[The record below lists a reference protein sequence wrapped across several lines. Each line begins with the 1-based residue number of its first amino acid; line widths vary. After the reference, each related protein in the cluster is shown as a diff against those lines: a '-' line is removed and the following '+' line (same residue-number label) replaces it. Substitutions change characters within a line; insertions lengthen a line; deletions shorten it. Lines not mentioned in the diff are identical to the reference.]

1 MVKICN
7 EENQLE
13 IIIDNLIKIEE
24 ISGEWNLS
32 KEERKDLYTQ
42 CSEIL
47 NSKNYLYNLSSIT
60 YYRKGPFVTTLA
72 YTKLFEK
79 DSEE

>member
-24 ISGEWNLS
+24 ISGEWNLA
-32 KEERKDLYTQ
+32 KEERKELYKQ

-47 NSKNYLYNLSSIT
+47 NSKNYL
-60 YYRKGPFVTTLA
+60 KGAFVTTLA

>member
-32 KEERKDLYTQ
+32 KEERKDLYKQ
-42 CSEIL
+42 CSDIL
-47 NSKNYLYNLSSIT
+47 NSKNYLYNL
-60 YYRKGPFVTTLA
+60 
-72 YTKLFEK
+72 
-79 DSEE
+79 

>member
-32 KEERKDLYTQ
+32 KEERKDLYKQ
-42 CSEIL
+42 CSDIL
-47 NSKNYLYNLSSIT
+47 NSKNYLYNLWSIT
-60 YYRKGPFVTTLA
+60 YFRKGAFVTTLA

-79 DSEE
+79 DSED